1 MAKSAEN
8 RIEPKEI
15 LRIGGVL
22 CIICAVIAL
31 ILSFVNMVTLEKIA
45 QNEEMEKRSAIVA
58 LFGSE
63 SIEYYAIDGAP
74 ESVDAVYKVSEG
86 KNDLGY
92 CVSVSPAGFGGD
104 INMMVGIDSAGAVLG
119 VRVVSHSETPGLG
132 NRVENDSFLSQF
144 VGKSGLIDPT
154 KNIDIISGST
164 VSSKAVTAGVNAAT
178 AALAEILTGG
188 AANE

>member
-31 ILSFVNMVTLEKIA
+31 ILSFVNKVTLEKIA
-45 QNEEMEKRSAIVA
+45 QNEEMEKRSAMVA
-58 LFGSE
+58 LFASD
-63 SIEYYAIDGAP
+63 SIEYSAMEGAP
-74 ESVDAVYKVSEG
+74 ETVDEIYKVSEG
-86 KNDLGY
+86 KNSLGY
-92 CVSVSPAGFGGD
+92 CISVSPAGFGGD
-104 INMMVGIDSAGAVLG
+104 LNMMVGIDSAGAVLG

-144 VGKSGLIDPT
+144 VGKSGLIDSS
-154 KNIDIISGST
+154 KDIDIISGST
-164 VSSKAVTAGVNAAT
+164 VSSKAVTEGVNAAT

-188 AANE
+188 AAN